1 MSPRQIHFLLLTSA
15 ALVITSHQYLTA
27 LRLQHTPPPQTNPT
41 SILKHCYI
49 LTLNASLKPRTLS
62 PGLTCY
68 PFLAERFNEQQF
80 ALVAPIAQQKLLYP
94 EKQTMAS
101 DLTNNNSVSISV
113 NHARMWKEVS
123 KLSHP
128 TLLLEDDAVVPSQN
142 VHILHDIVTNLEHK
156 NNYVVK
162 VGETPHILGRFT
174 SWATPLALTEW
185 KLLFDI
191 HGHKSYQ
198 CVCRPW
204 FQTSN
209 TAAYI
214 LSPTAAKH
222 LLQHHSPM
230 SDHVDVY
237 VHKQGCIFQHI
248 DFILINPAITFLSHR
263 TSTHQHEESWF
274 TRQKLLVRELIYN
287 LKNDMCTK
295 T

>member
-1 MSPRQIHFLLLTSA
+1 MRIFLGRMT
-15 ALVITSHQYLTA
+15 IP
-27 LRLQHTPPPQTNPT
+27 LR
-41 SILKHCYI
+41 
-49 LTLNASLKPRTLS
+49 
-62 PGLTCY
+62 
-68 PFLAERFNEQQF
+68 
-80 ALVAPIAQQKLLYP
+80 
-94 EKQTMAS
+94 
-101 DLTNNNSVSISV
+101 
-113 NHARMWKEVS
+113 
-123 KLSHP
+123 
-128 TLLLEDDAVVPSQN
+128 
-142 VHILHDIVTNLEHK
+142 
-156 NNYVVK
+156 VK
-162 VGETPHILGRFT
+162 VATQMILVSGRGKSESLSLGFT
-174 SWATPLALTEW
+174 GMGMSYLSCLRAGGMGFLPLALTEW